1 MSLPPVHFELY
12 FFFLTLHQ
20 SPTLPTMNRREFFAT
35 AAVVSTGPILLG
47 MSRKADDPNPVIGEG
62 EHKYQ
67 CFHNWGEL
75 PADYAWQTTHN
86 VAIDSQGLIYITHQ
100 GIGKQMD
107 TVLVFDPKGKFV
119 RSFGK
124 EWHGGGHGI
133 EIRKEGSDEFA
144 YLSNTWTPTMKIV
157 KTDLKGKNGQWWGR
171 PEVKEYEE
179 RPDPKDPAKKASP
192 TYNPTNI
199 CWLPDGGF
207 NVGDGYG
214 SSYMLNYDK
223 NGKLVRVFG
232 GPGSALGKL
241 STPHGQ
247 WVDARNK
254 DKPVLVVCDRANA
267 RLQWFDLDG
276 KALEASKPRELVLFP
291 AHAKTRGDVLLVP
304 DLHARVSILD
314 KANKPIVHLGD
325 DEEWRKKVLD
335 GFKIRTQ
342 PKEWLAG
349 KFVHPHDA
357 AFDKDGNI
365 FVVEWVATGRV
376 TFLKKVA

>member
-1 MSLPPVHFELY
+1 
-12 FFFLTLHQ
+12 
-20 SPTLPTMNRREFFAT
+20 MNRREFLAAT
-35 AAVVSTGPILLG
+35 AVATSGPVLLG
-47 MSRKADDPNPVIGEG
+47 MTRKSDEPNPVIGTG

-75 PADYAWQTTHN
+75 PGEFEWQTTHN
-86 VAIDSQGLIYITHQ
+86 VALDSAGLVYITHQ
-100 GIGKQMD
+100 GLPKKKGMD
-107 TVLVFDPKGKFV
+107 TTFVFDAKGNYV
-119 RSFGK
+119 RSFGRD
-124 EWHGGGHGI
+124 WHGGGHGI
-133 EIRKEGSDEFA
+133 EIRKEGNEEFI
-144 YLSNTWTPTMKIV
+144 YFSNTWTPTKKVV
-157 KTDLKGKNGQWWGR
+157 KTNLKGEVVWEKGR
-171 PEVKEYEE
+171 PECPAYA
-179 RPDPKDPAKKASP
+179 DPKKA
-192 TYNPTNI
+192 YNPTNI

-223 NGKLVRVFG
+223 NSKLVNVFG
-232 GPGSALGKL
+232 GPGNKLGEL

-254 DKPVLVVCDRANA
+254 EKPVLVVCDRANA
-267 RLQWFDLDG
+267 RLQWFNLDG
-276 KALEASKPRELVLFP
+276 TVIDASKPRELVLFP

-304 DLHARVSILD
+304 DLHARVSLLD

-335 GFKIRTQ
+335 GFKIRNQ
-342 PKEWLAG
+342 PKQWVAG

-376 TFLKKVA
+376 TLLKKVA